1 MSRTERDHTVGDVF
15 QVVHDAFDGEET
27 APLTEAD
34 FAEIQE
40 ALRHLGLVMQVE
52 ETFDI
57 AVSNYADFER
67 AVADILIARETRRDF
82 SGVQWHSTR
91 RAMSR
96 SISNL
101 LSSVRTFQHVAESAV
116 STIYGPAAL
125 QEHQRFKSRI
135 YDGSFPY
142 RVMEKLRNHAQHQG
156 LAANSQTYSSRWL
169 ELPGEQTRQR
179 VQAFTPQLD
188 LREFTRLPKWNGIV
202 AEHAAMMEADPKTP
216 DRLNL
221 HKLVRRYMTE
231 QSEII
236 TELRARWAQDLEDW
250 NASVVTRRDLI
261 PERAGEGAVTET
273 LAIRKRDGE
282 RTETLYIA
290 QTLLDDIRHLEQEN
304 RPLLN
309 LDKLEMRL

>member
-1 MSRTERDHTVGDVF
+1 MGDVY
-15 QVVHDAFDGEET
+15 QVVHDTFDELET
-27 APLTEAD
+27 APLSEAD
-34 FAEIQE
+34 FAE
-40 ALRHLGLVMQVE
+40 LRESLRRLALVMQVE

-67 AVADILIARETRRDF
+67 AVAEILIARETRRDF

-91 RAMSR
+91 RVMSR

-116 STIYGPAAL
+116 SAIYGATELAD
-125 QEHQRFKSRI
+125 HQRFKGRL
-135 YDGSFPY
+135 YDTSFPY

-156 LAANSQTYSSRWL
+156 LAVNSQTYSSRWL
-169 ELPGEQTRQR
+169 DLPDQKARQR
-179 VQAFTPQLD
+179 IQAFTPQLD
-188 LREFTRLPKWNGIV
+188 LREFADLPKWKTIA
-202 AEHAAMMEADPKTP
+202 AEHAAMIEADPKTP
-216 DRLNL
+216 GRLNL

-236 TELRARWAQDLEDW
+236 TDLRQRWAIDLDGW
-250 NASVVTRRDLI
+250 HTSIIARRDLI
-261 PERAGEGAVTET
+261 PDRADDKAITET
-273 LAIRKRDGE
+273 VAVRLHDGE
-282 RTETLYIA
+282 RAEVLYISA
-290 QTLLDDIRHLEQEN
+290 TLRDDIRHLEQEN